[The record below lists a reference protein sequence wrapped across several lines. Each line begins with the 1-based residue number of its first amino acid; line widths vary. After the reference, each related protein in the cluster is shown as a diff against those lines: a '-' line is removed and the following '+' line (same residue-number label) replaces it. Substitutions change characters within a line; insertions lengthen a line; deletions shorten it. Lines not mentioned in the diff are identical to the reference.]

1 MSWAIADADTLKNIY
16 FCNYVQ
22 SNTFTNIMKLSP
34 NKTTP
39 LSVGLSSF
47 LDLNL
52 TSVHVTLG
60 ILSFYINNIKITC

>member
-1 MSWAIADADTLKNIY
+1 MSWATADADTLKNIY

-22 SNTFTNIMKLSP
+22 RNTFTNIMKISP
-34 NKTTP
+34 TQTTP

-60 ILSFYINNIKITC
+60 ILRIFILIT